1 MHIISEI
8 DNGKIED
15 TADYESWCAQR
26 GTDFLTS
33 SQAQATWWEGRP
45 WKRVRQPGPLLE
57 GHLAVG
63 RVELKAHIWSL
74 GVSLQSCNPGR

>member
-45 WKRVRQPGPLLE
+45 WKSS
-57 GHLAVG
+57 
-63 RVELKAHIWSL
+63 SL
-74 GVSLQSCNPGR
+74 PEETGCS